1 MSSQGLEVPLSLVLI
16 VGLRLH
22 SACVVPGSP
31 AESAVRGLLMPE
43 RLKGP
48 GAVWSS

>member
-1 MSSQGLEVPLSLVLI
+1 MEVCLSLVLI
-16 VGLRLH
+16 VGLQLH
-22 SACVVPGSP
+22 GACVVPGSP

-48 GAVWSS
+48 RAVWSS